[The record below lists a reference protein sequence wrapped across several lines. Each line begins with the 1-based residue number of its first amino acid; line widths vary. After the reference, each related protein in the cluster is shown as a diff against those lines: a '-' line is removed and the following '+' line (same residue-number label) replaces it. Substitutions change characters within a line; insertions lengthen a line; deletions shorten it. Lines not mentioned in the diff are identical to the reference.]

1 VIGLGRMGRGIV
13 KNLVKKGYSVL
24 GYDVSPRSYEL
35 LAGITG
41 FRPAVLPE
49 AREADYV
56 LLTLPTA
63 RELLGVLDE
72 ITGSKGVIINM
83 TTVGLD
89 DAKAAASKAASM
101 NLRYLTAMMEG
112 GPANAETGT
121 LTLYVGGPVEVY
133 NSSLAF
139 LRDVGNPIYVGS
151 HEVATTIKLL
161 STAILLANTA
171 ILAEASQALLRL
183 GLEPDLLV
191 KAILAEAS
199 QALLRLGLE
208 PDLLVKAL
216 SSGGADSAQLR
227 SRLPMMLSGLYKDV
241 FSVDLGVYVLEE
253 AIKAARALG
262 SNYTPLLSHVVELLR
277 AARGLG
283 LGSHDVAEVAE
294 VYKYLTSRK
303 G

>member
-1 VIGLGRMGRGIV
+1 MVGLGRMGRGIV

-24 GYDVSPRSYEL
+24 GYDVSPRPYEL
-35 LAGITG
+35 LADVTS
-41 FRPAVLPE
+41 FRRAALPD

-63 RELLGVLDE
+63 HELLGVLGE
-72 ITGSKGVIINM
+72 MTGSKGVIVNM

-89 DAKAAASKAASM
+89 DAKAAASKAASI
-101 NLRYLTAMMEG
+101 NVRYLTAMMEG
-112 GPANAETGT
+112 GPANAETGA

-151 HEVATTIKLL
+151 HDAAIAIKLL

-171 ILAEASQALLRL
+171 ILAE
-183 GLEPDLLV
+183 
-191 KAILAEAS
+191 IS

-227 SRLPMMLSGLYKDV
+227 SRLPIMLSGLYKDV

-262 SNYTPLLSHVVELLR
+262 SDYMPLLSHVVELLR

-283 LGSHDVAEVAE
+283 LGSHDIAEIAE
-294 VYKYLTSRK
+294 LYKYLASRR

>member
-1 VIGLGRMGRGIV
+1 VTKVFVVGLGRMGRGIV

-24 GYDVSPRSYEL
+24 GYDVSPRPYEL
-35 LAGITG
+35 LADVTS
-41 FRPAVLPE
+41 FRRAALPD

-63 RELLGVLDE
+63 HELLGVLGE
-72 ITGSKGVIINM
+72 MTGSKGVIVNM

-89 DAKAAASKAASM
+89 DAKAAASKAASI
-101 NLRYLTAMMEG
+101 NVRYLTAMMEG
-112 GPANAETGT
+112 GPANAETGA

-151 HEVATTIKLL
+151 HEAAIAIKLL

-171 ILAEASQALLRL
+171 ILAE
-183 GLEPDLLV
+183 
-191 KAILAEAS
+191 IS

-227 SRLPMMLSGLYKDV
+227 SRLPIMLSGLYKDV

-262 SNYTPLLSHVVELLR
+262 SDYMPLLSHVVELLR

-283 LGSHDVAEVAE
+283 LGSHDIAEIAE
-294 VYKYLTSRK
+294 LYKYLASRR

>member
-1 VIGLGRMGRGIV
+1 MIGLGRMGRGIV

-24 GYDVSPRSYEL
+24 GYDVSPSSYEL
-35 LAGITG
+35 LADITG
-41 FRPAVLPE
+41 FKPAALPE

-56 LLTLPTA
+56 LVTLPTA

-133 NSSLAF
+133 NSSVAF
-139 LRDVGNPIYVGS
+139 LRDIGNPIYVGS

-161 STAILLANTA
+161 STAILLANT
-171 ILAEASQALLRL
+171 
-183 GLEPDLLV
+183 
-191 KAILAEAS
+191 AILAEAS

-262 SNYTPLLSHVVELLR
+262 SDYTPLLSHVVELLR

-283 LGSHDVAEVAE
+283 LGSHDVAELAE

>member
-1 VIGLGRMGRGIV
+1 VVGLGRMGRGIV

-24 GYDVSPRSYEL
+24 GYDVSPRPYEL
-35 LAGITG
+35 LADVTS
-41 FRPAVLPE
+41 FRPAALPD

-63 RELLGVLDE
+63 HELLGVLGE
-72 ITGSKGVIINM
+72 MTGSKGVIANM

-89 DAKAAASKAASM
+89 DAKAAASKAASI
-101 NLRYLTAMMEG
+101 NVRYLTAMMEG
-112 GPANAETGT
+112 GPANAETGA

-151 HEVATTIKLL
+151 HEAAIAIKLL

-171 ILAEASQALLRL
+171 ILAE
-183 GLEPDLLV
+183 
-191 KAILAEAS
+191 IS

-227 SRLPMMLSGLYKDV
+227 SRLPIMLSGLYKDV

-262 SNYTPLLSHVVELLR
+262 SDYMPLLSHVVELLR

-283 LGSHDVAEVAE
+283 LGSHDIAEIAE
-294 VYKYLTSRK
+294 LYKYLASRR

>member
-1 VIGLGRMGRGIV
+1 VVGLGRMGRGIV

-24 GYDVSPRSYEL
+24 GYDVSPRPYEL
-35 LAGITG
+35 LADVTS
-41 FRPAVLPE
+41 FRRAALPD

-63 RELLGVLDE
+63 HELLGVLGE
-72 ITGSKGVIINM
+72 MTGSKGVIVNM

-89 DAKAAASKAASM
+89 DAKASASKAASI
-101 NLRYLTAMMEG
+101 NVRYLTAMMEG
-112 GPANAETGT
+112 GPANAETGA

-151 HEVATTIKLL
+151 HEAAIAIKLL

-171 ILAEASQALLRL
+171 ILAE
-183 GLEPDLLV
+183 
-191 KAILAEAS
+191 IS

-227 SRLPMMLSGLYKDV
+227 SRLPIMLSGLYKDV

-262 SNYTPLLSHVVELLR
+262 SDYMPLLSHVVELLR

-283 LGSHDVAEVAE
+283 LGSHDIAEIAE
-294 VYKYLTSRK
+294 LYKYLASRR

>member
-1 VIGLGRMGRGIV
+1 MIGLGRMGRGIV

-24 GYDVSPRSYEL
+24 GYDVSPSSYEL
-35 LAGITG
+35 LADITG
-41 FRPAVLPE
+41 FKPAALPE

-56 LLTLPTA
+56 LVTLPTA

-133 NSSLAF
+133 NSSVAF
-139 LRDVGNPIYVGS
+139 LRDIGNPIYVGS

-161 STAILLANTA
+161 STAILLANT
-171 ILAEASQALLRL
+171 
-183 GLEPDLLV
+183 
-191 KAILAEAS
+191 AILAEAS

-262 SNYTPLLSHVVELLR
+262 SDYTPLLSHVVELLR

>member
-1 VIGLGRMGRGIV
+1 VTKVFVIGLGRMGRGIV

-151 HEVATTIKLL
+151 HEAAIAIKLL

-171 ILAEASQALLRL
+171 ILAE
-183 GLEPDLLV
+183 
-191 KAILAEAS
+191 IS

>member
-24 GYDVSPRSYEL
+24 GYDVSPRPYEL
-35 LAGITG
+35 LADVTS
-41 FRPAVLPE
+41 FRRAALPD

-63 RELLGVLDE
+63 HELLGVLGE
-72 ITGSKGVIINM
+72 MTGSKGVIVNM

-89 DAKAAASKAASM
+89 DAKAAASKAASI
-101 NLRYLTAMMEG
+101 NVRYLTAMMEG
-112 GPANAETGT
+112 GPANAETGA

-151 HEVATTIKLL
+151 HEAAIAIKLL

-171 ILAEASQALLRL
+171 ILAE
-183 GLEPDLLV
+183 
-191 KAILAEAS
+191 IS

-227 SRLPMMLSGLYKDV
+227 SRLPIMLSGLYKDV

-262 SNYTPLLSHVVELLR
+262 SDYMPLLSHVVELLR

-283 LGSHDVAEVAE
+283 LGSHDIAEIAE
-294 VYKYLTSRK
+294 LYKYLASRR

>member
-1 VIGLGRMGRGIV
+1 MTKVFVIGLGRMGRGIV

-151 HEVATTIKLL
+151 HEAATAIKLL
-161 STAILLANTA
+161 STAILLANT
-171 ILAEASQALLRL
+171 
-183 GLEPDLLV
+183 
-191 KAILAEAS
+191 AILAEAS

>member
-1 VIGLGRMGRGIV
+1 MTKVFVIGLGRMGRGIV

-35 LAGITG
+35 LADITG

-56 LLTLPTA
+56 LVTLPTA

-139 LRDVGNPIYVGS
+139 LRDIGNPIYVGS
-151 HEVATTIKLL
+151 HEAATTIKLL
-161 STAILLANTA
+161 STAILLANT
-171 ILAEASQALLRL
+171 
-183 GLEPDLLV
+183 
-191 KAILAEAS
+191 AILAEAS

-262 SNYTPLLSHVVELLR
+262 SDYTPLLSHVVELLR

>member
-1 VIGLGRMGRGIV
+1 MTKVFVVGLGRMGRGIV

-24 GYDVSPRSYEL
+24 GYDVSPRPYEL
-35 LAGITG
+35 LADVTS
-41 FRPAVLPE
+41 FRRAALPD

-63 RELLGVLDE
+63 HELLGVLGE
-72 ITGSKGVIINM
+72 MTGSKGVIVNM

-89 DAKAAASKAASM
+89 DAKAAASKAASI
-101 NLRYLTAMMEG
+101 NVRYLTAMMEG
-112 GPANAETGT
+112 GPANAETGA

-151 HEVATTIKLL
+151 HDAAIAIKLL

-171 ILAEASQALLRL
+171 ILAE
-183 GLEPDLLV
+183 
-191 KAILAEAS
+191 IS

-227 SRLPMMLSGLYKDV
+227 SRLPIMLSGLYKDV

-262 SNYTPLLSHVVELLR
+262 SDYMPLLSHVVELLR

-283 LGSHDVAEVAE
+283 LGSHDIAEIAE
-294 VYKYLTSRK
+294 LYKYLASRR

>member
-1 VIGLGRMGRGIV
+1 MTKVFVVGLGRMGRGIV

-24 GYDVSPRSYEL
+24 GYDVSPRPYEL
-35 LAGITG
+35 LADVTS
-41 FRPAVLPE
+41 FRRAALPD

-63 RELLGVLDE
+63 HELLGVLGE
-72 ITGSKGVIINM
+72 MTGSKGVIVNM

-89 DAKAAASKAASM
+89 DAKAAASKAASI
-101 NLRYLTAMMEG
+101 NVRYLTAMMEG
-112 GPANAETGT
+112 GPANAETGA

-151 HEVATTIKLL
+151 HEAAIAIKLL

-171 ILAEASQALLRL
+171 ILAE
-183 GLEPDLLV
+183 
-191 KAILAEAS
+191 IS

-227 SRLPMMLSGLYKDV
+227 SRLPIMLSGLYKDV

-262 SNYTPLLSHVVELLR
+262 SDYMPLLSHVVELLR

-283 LGSHDVAEVAE
+283 LGSHDIAEIAE
-294 VYKYLTSRK
+294 LYKYLASRR

>member
-1 VIGLGRMGRGIV
+1 VVGLGRMGRGIV

-24 GYDVSPRSYEL
+24 GYDVSPRPYEL
-35 LAGITG
+35 LADVTS
-41 FRPAVLPE
+41 FRRAALPD

-63 RELLGVLDE
+63 HELLGVLGE
-72 ITGSKGVIINM
+72 MTGSKGVIVNM

-89 DAKAAASKAASM
+89 DAKAAASKAASI
-101 NLRYLTAMMEG
+101 NVRYLTAMMEG
-112 GPANAETGT
+112 GPANAETGA

-151 HEVATTIKLL
+151 HEAAIAIKLL

-171 ILAEASQALLRL
+171 ILAE
-183 GLEPDLLV
+183 
-191 KAILAEAS
+191 IS

-227 SRLPMMLSGLYKDV
+227 SRLPIMLSGLYKDV

-262 SNYTPLLSHVVELLR
+262 SDYMPLLSHVVELLR

-283 LGSHDVAEVAE
+283 LGSHDIAEIAE
-294 VYKYLTSRK
+294 LYKYLASRR

>member
-24 GYDVSPRSYEL
+24 GYDVSPSSYEL
-35 LAGITG
+35 LADITG
-41 FRPAVLPE
+41 FKPAALPE

-56 LLTLPTA
+56 LVTLPTA

-133 NSSLAF
+133 NSSVAF
-139 LRDVGNPIYVGS
+139 LRDIGNPIYLGS

-161 STAILLANTA
+161 STAILLANT
-171 ILAEASQALLRL
+171 
-183 GLEPDLLV
+183 
-191 KAILAEAS
+191 AILAEAS

-262 SNYTPLLSHVVELLR
+262 SDYTPLLSHVVELLR

-283 LGSHDVAEVAE
+283 LGSHDVAELAE
-294 VYKYLTSRK
+294 VYKYLTLRK

>member
-1 VIGLGRMGRGIV
+1 VTKVFVVGLGRMGRGIV

-24 GYDVSPRSYEL
+24 GYDVSPRPYEL
-35 LAGITG
+35 LADVTS
-41 FRPAVLPE
+41 FRRAALPD

-63 RELLGVLDE
+63 HELLGVLGE
-72 ITGSKGVIINM
+72 MTGSKGVIVNM

-89 DAKAAASKAASM
+89 DAKAAASKAASI
-101 NLRYLTAMMEG
+101 NVRYLTAMMEG
-112 GPANAETGT
+112 GPANAETGA

-151 HEVATTIKLL
+151 HDAAIAIKLL

-171 ILAEASQALLRL
+171 ILAE
-183 GLEPDLLV
+183 
-191 KAILAEAS
+191 IS

-227 SRLPMMLSGLYKDV
+227 SRLPIMLSGLYKDV

-262 SNYTPLLSHVVELLR
+262 SDYMPLLSHVVELLR

-283 LGSHDVAEVAE
+283 LGSHDIAEIAE
-294 VYKYLTSRK
+294 LYKYLASRR

>member
-35 LAGITG
+35 LADITG
-41 FRPAVLPE
+41 FKPAVLPE

-56 LLTLPTA
+56 LVTLPTA

-121 LTLYVGGPVEVY
+121 LTLYVGGPMEVY

-151 HEVATTIKLL
+151 HEAATAIKLL
-161 STAILLANTA
+161 STAILLANT
-171 ILAEASQALLRL
+171 
-183 GLEPDLLV
+183 
-191 KAILAEAS
+191 AILAEAS

-262 SNYTPLLSHVVELLR
+262 SDYTPLLSQVVELLR

-294 VYKYLTSRK
+294 VYKYLTSRRS
-303 G
+303 

>member
-1 VIGLGRMGRGIV
+1 MVGLGRMGRGIV

-24 GYDVSPRSYEL
+24 GYDVSPRPYEL
-35 LAGITG
+35 LADVTS
-41 FRPAVLPE
+41 FRRAALPD

-63 RELLGVLDE
+63 HELLGVLGE
-72 ITGSKGVIINM
+72 MTGSKGVIVNM

-89 DAKAAASKAASM
+89 DAKAAASKAASI
-101 NLRYLTAMMEG
+101 NVRYLTAMMEG
-112 GPANAETGT
+112 GPANAETGA

-151 HEVATTIKLL
+151 HEAAIAIKLL

-171 ILAEASQALLRL
+171 ILAE
-183 GLEPDLLV
+183 
-191 KAILAEAS
+191 IS

-227 SRLPMMLSGLYKDV
+227 SRLPIMLSGLYKDV

-262 SNYTPLLSHVVELLR
+262 SDYMPLLSHVVELLR

-283 LGSHDVAEVAE
+283 LGSHDIAEIAE
-294 VYKYLTSRK
+294 LYKYLASRR

>member
-1 VIGLGRMGRGIV
+1 
-13 KNLVKKGYSVL
+13 
-24 GYDVSPRSYEL
+24 
-35 LAGITG
+35 
-41 FRPAVLPE
+41 
-49 AREADYV
+49 
-56 LLTLPTA
+56 
-63 RELLGVLDE
+63 
-72 ITGSKGVIINM
+72 
-83 TTVGLD
+83 
-89 DAKAAASKAASM
+89 
-101 NLRYLTAMMEG
+101 MMEG

-139 LRDVGNPIYVGS
+139 LRDIGNPIYVGS
-151 HEVATTIKLL
+151 HEAATTIKLL
-161 STAILLANTA
+161 STAILLANT
-171 ILAEASQALLRL
+171 
-183 GLEPDLLV
+183 
-191 KAILAEAS
+191 AILAEAS

-262 SNYTPLLSHVVELLR
+262 SDYTPLLSHVVELLR

-294 VYKYLTSRK
+294 VYKYLTSRRS
-303 G
+303 

>member
-1 VIGLGRMGRGIV
+1 MTKVFVIGLGRMGRGIV

-24 GYDVSPRSYEL
+24 GYDVSPSSYEL
-35 LAGITG
+35 LADITG
-41 FRPAVLPE
+41 FKPAALPE

-56 LLTLPTA
+56 LVTLPTA

-133 NSSLAF
+133 NSSVAF
-139 LRDVGNPIYVGS
+139 LRDIGNPIYVGS

-161 STAILLANTA
+161 STAILLANT
-171 ILAEASQALLRL
+171 
-183 GLEPDLLV
+183 
-191 KAILAEAS
+191 AILAEAS

-262 SNYTPLLSHVVELLR
+262 SDYTPLLSHVVELLR

-283 LGSHDVAEVAE
+283 LGSHDVAELAE

>member
-1 VIGLGRMGRGIV
+1 MIGLGRMGRGIV

-151 HEVATTIKLL
+151 HEAATAIKLL
-161 STAILLANTA
+161 STAILLANT
-171 ILAEASQALLRL
+171 
-183 GLEPDLLV
+183 
-191 KAILAEAS
+191 AILAEAS